1 MSKSPVSQ
9 ATVAMIFR
17 SLRGR
22 FGTVFVDRYRSGE
35 VVPDGQPNAG
45 KDTGLLEAMDVW
57 AHELRGLS
65 AAEIQRGMETK
76 FKFPPSSDEFVQACC
91 RDVDYAAL
99 SHNDQFKALPAPTL
113 TREEAAERI
122 AQVQGVARSARFPSD
137 NRLCL
142 EWAYTIADE
151 TARGVYHGGI
161 CLKRMAAEA
170 IRNSLRPVPESLRE
184 FLPKQDQA
192 SEVAPA

>member
-1 MSKSPVSQ
+1 MSNSPASL

-22 FGTVFVDRYRSGE
+22 FGTAFVDRYRSGS

-45 KDTGLLEAMDVW
+45 KDTGLLEAMAVW

-65 AAEIQRGMETK
+65 AAEIQRGVEAK
-76 FKFPPSSDEFVQACC
+76 FKFPPSCDEFVQACC

-99 SHNDQFKALPAPTL
+99 HNEQFKALPAPTL
-113 TREEAAERI
+113 TREEAAQRM
-122 AQVQGVARSARFPSD
+122 AQVQGAARSARFPID
-137 NRLCL
+137 NRLRL
-142 EWAYTIADE
+142 DWAYAIAEE

-161 CLKRMAAEA
+161 WLKRIAALA
-170 IRNSLRPVPESLRE
+170 IESSRKPVPESLRA
-184 FLPKQDQA
+184 FLPKSTVEA
-192 SEVAPA
+192 EA